1 MSETDMRKVLFGAV
15 LLVAGTAIIFGL
27 SGSGAAGLP
36 VALGSLAALG
46 LAAGALLLGTSEPGR
61 PV

>member
-27 SGSGAAGLP
+27 GGGAADLP